1 MQREPRCEQ
10 PEHIGFLIKL
20 ISDKMKA
27 HADASMRCSDLT
39 FSQFHVLGFLAQHGG
54 EGIQKDLEEFLGVS
68 HPTVVGLVSRLEKK
82 GFITTWMDEQDR
94 RVKRIR
100 MTDKAIALGDEM
112 KSSRNRREETLR
124 RNMSDAEA
132 AELTRLLR
140 IVYGNVCEAASEE
153 TGEMEL

>member
-1 MQREPRCEQ
+1 MLQ
-10 PEHIGFLIKL
+10 
-20 ISDKMKA
+20 
-27 HADASMRCSDLT
+27 
-39 FSQFHVLGFLAQHGG
+39 QH
-54 EGIQKDLEEFLGVS
+54 LMS
-68 HPTVVGLVSRLEKK
+68 
-82 GFITTWMDEQDR
+82 
-94 RVKRIR
+94 VKRIR

-132 AELTRLLR
+132 AELIRLLH